1 MTPKK
6 TNEGDELTFEEEI
19 EKKAAEEKVKAK
31 AVAEEEGRRRRAL
44 PTLLRGFRDILPDE
58 QGKWNLLRDTIRQ
71 VADAYSFD
79 RIELPILEKTDL
91 FSRTIGKQSDII
103 QKEMY
108 AFEDQAGDKVA
119 MRPEGTASV
128 ARAYINHG
136 MLNLPQPV
144 KLWYIGPMFRHDR
157 PQAGRYRQFHQAG
170 FEMIGSEEAI
180 VDAQLIVLA
189 HCILKDIGIPIT
201 VQINSI
207 GTPECRREYLME
219 LVNYFRPFRKKLNED
234 DKRRLQKNPLR
245 ILDSRDPVVQEL
257 LTGAPQIVD
266 WLDEVSKAHFMKV
279 LEFLDEAEVPYA
291 LNPYLVR
298 GLDYYTHTVFE
309 LWEDGDEG
317 ELVQNALGGGGRY
330 DGLLELLGGRP
341 TPACGFAMGLE
352 RIVRSMAE
360 RNIDPPARPASKVF
374 FAQLGD
380 AARRVGLRLF
390 EEFRKAKIPIA
401 EATGKNAL
409 KAQLEVANKLSVAYT
424 LILGQKEVLDGTI
437 IIRDMDSGAQEIV
450 DIKKVTSILQRKL
463 EQSEGV
469 NPLSHTPVADQKQG
483 TDIVTEVRVDG

>member
-6 TNEGDELTFEEEI
+6 TSEEDELTFEQAL
-19 EKKAAEEKVKAK
+19 EKTALEDKAK
-31 AVAEEEGRRRRAL
+31 AKVIADEEGRRRRSL
-44 PTLLRGFRDILPDE
+44 PVLLRGFRDILPDE
-58 QGKWNLLRDTIRQ
+58 QGKWNLLRTTIQ
-71 VADAYSFD
+71 QIADAYSFD
-79 RIELPILEKTDL
+79 RIELPLLERVDL
-91 FSRTIGKQSDII
+91 FTRTIGKQSDII

-108 AFEDQAGDKVA
+108 VFEDQAGDKVA
-119 MRPEGTASV
+119 LRPEGTASV

-136 MLNLPQPV
+136 MMNLPQPV
-144 KLWYIGPMFRHDR
+144 KLWYMGPMFRHDR

-170 FEMIGSEEAI
+170 FEMIGNEEAI

-189 HCILKDIGIPIT
+189 FQILKEIGIPIT

-207 GTPECRREYLME
+207 GTAECRREYLVE
-219 LVNYFRPFRKKLNED
+219 LANYFRPFRKKLGED
-234 DKRRLQKNPLR
+234 DKKRLLKNPLR
-245 ILDSRDPVVQEL
+245 ILDSKDPAVQEL
-257 LTGAPQIVD
+257 LAGAPQIVD
-266 WLDEVSKAHFMKV
+266 WLDDVSKAHFMKV

-309 LWEDGDEG
+309 LWEDGDNG
-317 ELVQNALGGGGRY
+317 ELSQNALGGGGRY
-330 DGLLELLGGRP
+330 DGLLELLGCRP
-341 TPACGFAMGLE
+341 TPACGFAFGLE
-352 RIVRSMAE
+352 RIIRAMAD
-360 RNIDPPARPASKVF
+360 RQIDPPARPVAKVF

-390 EEFRKAKIPIA
+390 EEFRKAKIPVA

-409 KAQLEVANKLSVAYT
+409 KAQLEVANKLNVAYT

-450 DIKKVTSILQRKL
+450 DMKKVTSILQRKL

-483 TDIVTEVRVDG
+483 TDIIAK